1 MGTFGRLVFCAAGTQ
16 IVGKREKQKGTNGMS
31 HRKALLRRIYG
42 AYYRIRR
49 NLGAFIRW
57 CIFSI
62 IIGLV
67 AGAVGAAFHH
77 ALGWATEM
85 RTEHGWT
92 LYFLP
97 LAGLFI
103 AFWYSRMD
111 MPLERGTNFILT
123 SVRRDH
129 PVRLRLAPSIF
140 ITSVLTHLCGGSAG
154 REGAAIQLGGAI
166 SGNIGHLMHLDDKD
180 SRTITMCGM
189 AAGFAALFGT
199 PLAASVFAMEVV
211 SVGVMYYA
219 ALLPCVLASVIAQR
233 FSLFLGGEATAFS
246 VSGIPQEADALLI
259 AKLLLFGAACAGLAA
274 LVCIVFHN
282 VGHLFKKWFPNR
294 YVCIA
299 AGGAVVVALTLL
311 LGTRDYNGAGTQVI
325 ERAMAGEASYA
336 AFFIKLV
343 MTAVTIGV
351 GYKGGEIVPVLFIG
365 STFGAAYGGLFG
377 LSASFAAGLGI
388 PVSVFCGV
396 TNSPLTSLLLAY
408 ELFGG
413 DSLALFALPV
423 TVAYMLSGYYGL
435 YSEQK
440 NPVLQAQAALYRQ
453 KNQVSRETRFAFPE
467 RNNPNAEYQR
477 CDFRHGRH
485 AARLDA
491 GLETPRRR
499 TTSSSLTCISRI
511 RILRRARAFRAAAGR
526 GLLSRTPSRA
536 AADARADAGRHGRAH
551 HLAL

>member
-1 MGTFGRLVFCAAGTQ
+1 
-16 IVGKREKQKGTNGMS
+16 MS

-42 AYYRIRR
+42 SYYRIRR

-123 SVRRDH
+123 SVRQDH

-233 FSLFLGGEATAFS
+233 FSLFLGGEATEFA

-274 LVCIVFHN
+274 LVCIV
-282 VGHLFKKWFPNR
+282 P
-294 YVCIA
+294 
-299 AGGAVVVALTLL
+299 
-311 LGTRDYNGAGTQVI
+311 
-325 ERAMAGEASYA
+325 
-336 AFFIKLV
+336 
-343 MTAVTIGV
+343 
-351 GYKGGEIVPVLFIG
+351 
-365 STFGAAYGGLFG
+365 
-377 LSASFAAGLGI
+377 
-388 PVSVFCGV
+388 
-396 TNSPLTSLLLAY
+396 
-408 ELFGG
+408 
-413 DSLALFALPV
+413 
-423 TVAYMLSGYYGL
+423 
-435 YSEQK
+435 
-440 NPVLQAQAALYRQ
+440 
-453 KNQVSRETRFAFPE
+453 
-467 RNNPNAEYQR
+467 
-477 CDFRHGRH
+477 
-485 AARLDA
+485 
-491 GLETPRRR
+491 
-499 TTSSSLTCISRI
+499 
-511 RILRRARAFRAAAGR
+511 
-526 GLLSRTPSRA
+526 
-536 AADARADAGRHGRAH
+536 
-551 HLAL
+551 

>member
-1 MGTFGRLVFCAAGTQ
+1 MSFLSKLVG
-16 IVGKREKQKGTNGMS
+16 
-31 HRKALLRRIYG
+31 
-42 AYYRIRR
+42 
-49 NLGAFIRW
+49 
-57 CIFSI
+57 
-62 IIGLV
+62 IGLV

-199 PLAASVFAMEVV
+199 PLAATLFGIMVEDVGLAFSVAFVPGFAAALI
-211 SVGVMYYA
+211 VMYYA

-259 AKLLLFGAACAGLAA
+259 AKLLLFGVACAGLAA
-274 LVCIVFHN
+274 FVCIVFHN

-299 AGGAVVVALTLL
+299 AGGAAVVVLTLL

-336 AFFIKLV
+336 ACFIKLV
-343 MTAVTIGV
+343 MR
-351 GYKGGEIVPVLFIG
+351 P
-365 STFGAAYGGLFG
+365 
-377 LSASFAAGLGI
+377 
-388 PVSVFCGV
+388 
-396 TNSPLTSLLLAY
+396 
-408 ELFGG
+408 
-413 DSLALFALPV
+413 
-423 TVAYMLSGYYGL
+423 
-435 YSEQK
+435 
-440 NPVLQAQAALYRQ
+440 
-453 KNQVSRETRFAFPE
+453 TRRF
-467 RNNPNAEYQR
+467 
-477 CDFRHGRH
+477 
-485 AARLDA
+485 
-491 GLETPRRR
+491 
-499 TTSSSLTCISRI
+499 SSSWC
-511 RILRRARAFRAAAGR
+511 
-526 GLLSRTPSRA
+526 
-536 AADARADAGRHGRAH
+536 
-551 HLAL
+551 

>member
-1 MGTFGRLVFCAAGTQ
+1 MKKILRYLRSSLGYLYVCFKWVILAALVGCVVGPFGAMFGLALNKATALRTADPRL
-16 IVGKREKQKGTNGMS
+16 IY
-31 HRKALLRRIYG
+31 LLP
-42 AYYRIRR
+42 
-49 NLGAFIRW
+49 LG
-57 CIFSI
+57 
-62 IIGLV
+62 GLV
-67 AGAVGAAFHH
+67 IVFLYQHFDPDGGGSTNQIFVAVREHKP
-77 ALGWATEM
+77 LSL
-85 RTEHGWT
+85 RTA
-92 LYFLP
+92 P
-97 LAGLFI
+97 L
-103 AFWYSRMD
+103 
-111 MPLERGTNFILT
+111 
-123 SVRRDH
+123 
-129 PVRLRLAPSIF
+129 IF
-140 ITSVLTHLCGGSAG
+140 VTTVITHLFGGSSG
-154 REGAAIQLGGAI
+154 REGAALLLGGSL
-166 SGNIGHLMHLDDKD
+166 SGQIGRRLQLEARDCRLM
-180 SRTITMCGM
+180 TMCGM

-299 AGGAVVVALTLL
+299 VGGAVVVVLTLL

-365 STFGAAYGGLFG
+365 STFGAAYGGFFG
-377 LSASFAAGLGI
+377 LAPSFAAGLGMTA
-388 PVSVFCGV
+388 VFCGV
-396 TNSPLTSLLLAY
+396 TNSPMTSILLAY

-413 DSLALFALPV
+413 QSLALFALPV

-440 NPVLQAQAALYRQ
+440 ILYS
-453 KNQVSRETRFAFPE
+453 KLKPRFID
-467 RNNPNAEYQR
+467 RK
-477 CDFRHGRH
+477 
-485 AARLDA
+485 
-491 GLETPRRR
+491 TK
-499 TTSSSLTCISRI
+499 
-511 RILRRARAFRAAAGR
+511 
-526 GLLSRTPSRA
+526 
-536 AADARADAGRHGRAH
+536 
-551 HLAL
+551 

>member
-1 MGTFGRLVFCAAGTQ
+1 
-16 IVGKREKQKGTNGMS
+16 
-31 HRKALLRRIYG
+31 
-42 AYYRIRR
+42 
-49 NLGAFIRW
+49 
-57 CIFSI
+57 
-62 IIGLV
+62 
-67 AGAVGAAFHH
+67 
-77 ALGWATEM
+77 
-85 RTEHGWT
+85 
-92 LYFLP
+92 
-97 LAGLFI
+97 
-103 AFWYSRMD
+103 

-166 SGNIGHLMHLDDKD
+166 SGNIGHRMHLDDKD

-199 PLAASVFAMEVV
+199 PLASSVFAMEVV

-233 FSLFLGGEATAFS
+233 FSIFLGGEATAFS
-246 VSGIPQEADALLI
+246 VSGIPKEADALLI

-299 AGGAVVVALTLL
+299 AGGAAVVVLTLL

-325 ERAMAGEASYA
+325 ERAMAGEASCA

-343 MTAVTIGV
+343 LTAITIGV

-365 STFGAAYGGLFG
+365 STFGAAYGGFFG
-377 LSASFAAGLGI
+377 LGASFAAALGM
-388 PVSVFCGV
+388 VSVFCGV
-396 TNSPLTSLLLAY
+396 TNSPLTSVLLAY

-413 DSLALFALPV
+413 KSLALFALPI

-440 NPVLQAQAALYRQ
+440 IIYSKLKP
-453 KNQVSRETRFAFPE
+453 RFID
-467 RNNPNAEYQR
+467 RK
-477 CDFRHGRH
+477 
-485 AARLDA
+485 
-491 GLETPRRR
+491 TK
-499 TTSSSLTCISRI
+499 
-511 RILRRARAFRAAAGR
+511 
-526 GLLSRTPSRA
+526 
-536 AADARADAGRHGRAH
+536 
-551 HLAL
+551 